1 MTTQQTEQQLNLDDL
16 LKPESPVCLVIQAD
30 MKTVGNEDTF
40 QPAGFPQIGHV
51 IYKAPRKDNNGN
63 PAVEDVCIVDSPASM
78 ANHLETVCAPY
89 GDGFTLHPDL
99 DGLPHVVC
107 VTDAEGS
114 NELRSVTSTLQE
126 GHRLASDY
134 FVDPTEA
141 KLAKEGK
148 EDDKSKWP
156 LFREQLRQ
164 GFGLREIKKND
175 KYFTYPDSWWSIY
188 KTIFKYDPNSL
199 VHGLLFAKEQIK
211 ITRFLTA
218 HMEAFG
224 AGRVRGSGVKFDP
237 LGKTASGQ
245 PIFATDS
252 ETAHSIRATFI
263 LDLALLRSYGRKVK
277 VKDDKDDDMG
287 LSDVQKQLLLKLAFW
302 KMQQLLSKPFRFRS
316 RCYLGCSTLRI
327 FDERYR
333 EDKQSKDNESG
344 NDKVDAEESEETRD
358 KSKAAVVGLY
368 KGELPNVNFRTAL
381 DECGFTIG
389 KGVTK
394 VWYPSEKLFKAKDET
409 PVSPPDQDVSDAGND
424 EMPDN
429 EES

>member
-1 MTTQQTEQQLNLDDL
+1 MTAQPVNLDDL
-16 LKPESPVCLVIQAD
+16 LKQGGPVCLIIQAD

-40 QPAGFPQIGHV
+40 QPAGFPQIGHI
-51 IYKAPRKDNNGN
+51 IYKAPRKDHNGN
-63 PAVEDVCIVDSPASM
+63 PAVEDVCLVDSPASM
-78 ANHLETVCAPY
+78 ANHLEAVCTPY

-107 VTDAEGS
+107 VTDTDTE
-114 NELRSVTSTLQE
+114 NLNNFRSVTSTLQE

-134 FVDPTEA
+134 FVDPAEA
-141 KLAKEGK
+141 KLVNKDESDRNNWA
-148 EDDKSKWP
+148 
-156 LFREQLRQ
+156 LFREELRRE
-164 GFGLREIKKND
+164 FGLKEIKKNE

-224 AGRVRGSGVKFDP
+224 AGRVRSSGVKFDP

-277 VKDDKDDDMG
+277 GKDEKDDDLG
-287 LSDVQKQLLLKLAFW
+287 LSDVQKQLLLKLALW
-302 KMQQLLSKPFRFRS
+302 KIEQLLSKPFRFRS
-316 RCYLGCSTLRI
+316 RCYLGCSTLHI
-327 FDERYR
+327 FDERCR
-333 EDKQSKDNESG
+333 
-344 NDKVDAEESEETRD
+344 ESEPTVSD
-358 KSKAAVVGLY
+358 VPGVYDGK
-368 KGELPNVNFRTAL
+368 LPTVDMRTAL
-381 DECGFTIG
+381 NNCEFVAGT
-389 KGVTK
+389 GVTK
-394 VWYPSEKLFKAKDET
+394 VLYPSINLFKVKDET
-409 PVSPPDQDVSDAGND
+409 MPESQLDQDSRDAESDEEQGSEGN
-424 EMPDN
+424 
-429 EES
+429 

>member
-1 MTTQQTEQQLNLDDL
+1 MTTQQTKQQLNLNDL
-16 LKPESPVCLVIQAD
+16 LKPEGPVCLVIQAE
-30 MKTVGNEDTF
+30 MKTIGNEDTF

-51 IYKAPRKDNNGN
+51 IYKAPRKDHNGN

-78 ANHLETVCAPY
+78 ANHLETVCTPF

-99 DGLPHVVC
+99 NGLPHVIC

-114 NELRSVTSTLQE
+114 TDLRPVTSTLQE

-134 FVDPTEA
+134 FVDPNEA
-141 KLAKEGK
+141 KITQKSEK
-148 EDDKSKWP
+148 DKSKWP

-164 GFGLREIKKND
+164 DFGIREIKKNE
-175 KYFTYPDSWWSIY
+175 KYFTYPENWWSIY
-188 KTIFKYDPNSL
+188 KTIFQYDPNSL

-277 VKDDKDDDMG
+277 DEDDKDADIG

-302 KMQQLLSKPFRFRS
+302 KIQQLLSKPFRFRS
-316 RCYLGCSTLRI
+316 RCYLGCAALRI

-333 EDKQSKDNESG
+333 E
-344 NDKVDAEESEETRD
+344 NDPP
-358 KSKAAVVGLY
+358 KSDVPGVY
-368 KGELPNVNFRTAL
+368 KGELPAIDMGAAIGACKFNAGTA
-381 DECGFTIG
+381 
-389 KGVTK
+389 VTK
-394 VWYPSEKLFKAKDET
+394 IWYPAEKLFKAKEE
-409 PVSPPDQDVSDAGND
+409 SPPESNANQGTVDAEND
-424 EMPDN
+424 EEQGG
-429 EES
+429 EEG